1 MMRGMNEQ
9 TTPRRPAPRRPALTR
24 LLAAIVRTSP
34 APLGPPDVHDPADV
48 AEMLREIGVALVAVN
63 QPTQLVQ
70 SRLTEIAARYTSDP
84 VRVAVLPT
92 VLMVQ
97 VGAHAVEVD
106 TSAGSTLQL
115 DLAGRVDEIAGRAA
129 VGAVEPAQAVAE
141 IRRARTLAPRFGPI
155 ASTLGYAVATVGFGM
170 VIYPTWPSLTAYLIL
185 GLVVGAIV
193 QLARPFPALTTILP
207 VVAAMVVTIIA
218 TWFLAD
224 TAHDGLLRVITPALV
239 AMLPGISLTVAAVEL
254 AGGQIVS
261 GASRL
266 VYAIAQLGL
275 LVFGVAQGFHFARS
289 VTPLNPAAPMGSW
302 SLYVAIVVVAVG
314 LYVYLSAP
322 PASLPWLIAA
332 IGVALVAQQLAAKV
346 MPDSHTGFVGAALV
360 VPFAMLAARIKT
372 SPPPTV
378 MMLAAFWA
386 LVPGALSFE
395 SVSRAAEGRGSIAA
409 LAVAASAVLS
419 IALGTLVGWSLYQA
433 IDSRLPRPMRPVAQ
447 PVPA

>member
-1 MMRGMNEQ
+1 MTQRAH
-9 TTPRRPAPRRPALTR
+9 RSSLRR
-24 LLAAIVRTSP
+24 LLAPIIRNRP
-34 APLGPPDVHDPADV
+34 APLGPPDIHDPAQV
-48 AEMLREIGVALVAVN
+48 AEMLREIGAALVEVN
-63 QPTQLVQ
+63 QPTQLVEG
-70 SRLTEIAARYTSDP
+70 RLTEIAARYTTEP

-97 VGAHAVEVD
+97 VGGHGCEVQ
-106 TSAGSTLQL
+106 TSKGSTLQL
-115 DLAGRVDEIAGRAA
+115 DRAGRVDDIAGQAA
-129 VGAVEPAQAVAE
+129 AGAIEPAEAVAE
-141 IRRARTLAPRFGPI
+141 LRRARTSAPRFGPI
-155 ASTLGYAVATVGFGM
+155 ASTLGYAAATVGFGL
-170 VIYPTWPSLTAYLIL
+170 VIYPTWSSLTAYLIL

-207 VVAAMVVTIIA
+207 VVAAMVVTILA

-266 VYAIAQLGL
+266 VSSVAQLGL
-275 LVFGVAQGFHFARS
+275 LVFGVAQGFHFARH
-289 VTPLNPAAPMGSW
+289 VIPLSPAPPMGPG

-322 PASLPWLIAA
+322 PASLPWLIAT
-332 IGVALVAQQLAAKV
+332 IGVALIAQQLAGRV

-395 SVSRAAEGRGSIAA
+395 SVSQAAEGRGSIAT
-409 LAVAASAVLS
+409 LAITASAVLS
-419 IALGTLVGWSLYQA
+419 IALGTLVGWSLYQV
-433 IDSRLPRPMRPVAQ
+433 IDGRLPRPMRPVAEAV
-447 PVPA
+447 PV